1 MNNTVSGGFQRKGK
15 IKSMTCELICFFG
28 GYEAH
33 RSLISYDNVSDFN
46 IKTFS
51 EYAIMLLRRNMT
63 LGHGKMM
70 KKLTCR
76 SVLL

>member
-1 MNNTVSGGFQRKGK
+1 MC
-15 IKSMTCELICFFG
+15 IDLFFRC
-28 GYEAH
+28 YEAH
-33 RSLISYDNVSDFN
+33 RSEMSYDNVSDFN

-63 LGHGKMM
+63 LGHGKIM
-70 KKLTCR
+70 KILTCS